1 MSARVEVLSR
11 DFGHVEL
18 LTMNRRGHW
27 ANDDTARKD
36 WKHWA
41 RIMSAIIKAQRGS
54 MQMPVKITIALYWPD
69 RRVRDSNN
77 YAQTGKAIVDGF
89 VQSGLLSDDR
99 DSLVIGPDMR
109 RIPKHKDR
117 TSRSLIVIIEETTI
131 DAELATIARHAA
143 LTIGQQNQEER
154 ES

>member
-11 DFGHVEL
+11 DFDHLEL

-27 ANDDTARKD
+27 SKDDDARKA
-36 WKHWA
+36 WKQWG
-41 RIMSAIIKAQRGS
+41 RIMSAIIKAKRGS
-54 MQMPVKITIALYWPD
+54 MQTPVKITIALYWPD

-99 DSLVIGPDMR
+99 DSMVIGPDMR

-117 TSRSLIVIIEETTI
+117 TRRSLIVVIEETTI
-131 DAELATIARHAA
+131 DAELATIEEHAG
-143 LTIGQQNQEER
+143 LTVSQQNQE
-154 ES
+154 